1 MKRKILSLLITVG
14 LVTGLMIT
22 GCSSD
27 KSDKKN
33 AAETKESASQNN
45 DDYFVWYLDGT
56 GLGGLTDEGKKQEK
70 LVIPSNCERIMGGV
84 VTSDSDVKEISFEG
98 TMSSDFEGQCLV
110 YSNTSIEKV
119 EYPEGMT
126 RLAPSSLSRED
137 KLVSVVLPSSLT
149 EISAYCINN
158 CNALEDINL
167 EDTSVSTIGEYAFK
181 NCDSLKEMRL
191 PSTIKEIGE
200 YAFPD
205 VIEDVYIPKDAEL
218 SKYDY
223 SNFPNIDGTVHI
235 HLYKDSWADKNFDDW
250 FQGDPHIVKV
260 YED

>member
-1 MKRKILSLLITVG
+1 M
-14 LVTGLMIT
+14 
-22 GCSSD
+22 
-27 KSDKKN
+27 
-33 AAETKESASQNN
+33 
-45 DDYFVWYLDGT
+45 
-56 GLGGLTDEGKKQEK
+56 
-70 LVIPSNCERIMGGV
+70 
-84 VTSDSDVKEISFEG
+84 
-98 TMSSDFEGQCLV
+98 
-110 YSNTSIEKV
+110 
-119 EYPEGMT
+119 
-126 RLAPSSLSRED
+126 
-137 KLVSVVLPSSLT
+137 
-149 EISAYCINN
+149 
-158 CNALEDINL
+158 
-167 EDTSVSTIGEYAFK
+167 STIGEYAFE
-181 NCDSLKEMRL
+181 NCDSLKEVRL

>member
-1 MKRKILSLLITVG
+1 MLS
-14 LVTGLMIT
+14 M
-22 GCSSD
+22 
-27 KSDKKN
+27 
-33 AAETKESASQNN
+33 
-45 DDYFVWYLDGT
+45 
-56 GLGGLTDEGKKQEK
+56 EK

-98 TMSSDFEGQCLV
+98 TMNSDFEGQGLV
-110 YSNTSIEKV
+110 YINTLIEKV

-126 RLAPSSLSRED
+126 RLASSSLSRED
-137 KLVSVVLPSSLT
+137 KLVSVVLPS
-149 EISAYCINN
+149 I
-158 CNALEDINL
+158 
-167 EDTSVSTIGEYAFK
+167 
-181 NCDSLKEMRL
+181 
-191 PSTIKEIGE
+191 IKEIGE
-200 YAFPD
+200 CAFPD

-235 HLYKDSWADKNFDDW
+235 HKDSRADKNFDDW